1 MSRPARMLL
10 ARRRCRALPAG
21 TRPMSASAIAD
32 LLPQVSGWRLAKG
45 SLRKTFRFADFHHT
59 MAFVNAVAWIAHH
72 EDHHP
77 EMEVAF
83 NRCTVAYNTHSVG
96 GISMNDFICAAR
108 INALSDGAAPQA
120 KALAR

>member
-1 MSRPARMLL
+1 MNRPARMML

-32 LLPQVSGWRLAKG
+32 LLPLVGGWRLAAG

-59 MAFVNAVAWIAHH
+59 MAFVNAVAWIAHR

-77 EMEVAF
+77 ELAVSF
-83 NRCTVAYNTHSVG
+83 NRCTIAYNTHSVG

-120 KALAR
+120 Q